1 MGEKKYTRLFQ
12 GDPVIWV
19 IFFALCG
26 ISLIEVFS
34 ATSMLTY
41 KSGDYLRPISGHAA
55 MLGAGFLL
63 MMVVQFMPSR
73 IYRILVMIFYPLSI
87 LTLLLML
94 AGVGVQINGASRWI
108 SIAGIHIQPSEFGKG
123 SVIVSEAILI
133 SQYLNGVISAKT
145 TFKWIMIMGGL
156 VCALILPENFSTAA
170 LLLADILAVMIV
182 GKIPLKYIGTTLGVM
197 AIVGATG
204 FFVLP
209 GMSDSTAASISKL
222 PGCKRV
228 ATWRARL
235 ETKVSETT
243 KTVNPDDFDIDE
255 NSQIGHSS
263 IAIATSNIIGK
274 GPGHSVQRDF
284 LPQAYSDFIYS
295 VIVEEWG
302 LIGAVFV
309 VMLYLILLVRVG
321 YITKRFR
328 NSTFEPILAMGLAI
342 LLVSQAMLNMM
353 VATGLFPVTGQPLPL
368 ISRGGTSTIVNCV
381 YMGMILSVSRISKR
395 EAASA
400 AKAAAR
406 KAAAAAVP
414 AGDAGDAAVPDT
426 NEEIPPAEVTAREIA
441 AADFGDEDEK
451 EST

>member
-1 MGEKKYTRLFQ
+1 
-12 GDPVIWV
+12 
-19 IFFALCG
+19 
-26 ISLIEVFS
+26 
-34 ATSMLTY
+34 
-41 KSGDYLRPISGHAA
+41 
-55 MLGAGFLL
+55 
-63 MMVVQFMPSR
+63 
-73 IYRILVMIFYPLSI
+73 
-87 LTLLLML
+87 
-94 AGVGVQINGASRWI
+94 
-108 SIAGIHIQPSEFGKG
+108 
-123 SVIVSEAILI
+123 
-133 SQYLNGVISAKT
+133 
-145 TFKWIMIMGGL
+145 MGGL
-156 VCALILPENFSTAA
+156 VCALSLPENFSTAA

-204 FFVLP
+204 FFVLT